1 MGVPKPGIYIGT
13 RLYTEPGYLIL
24 EEDGQKSQ
32 LPIADMLRAA
42 DIPALTYAQ
51 VGAIKSLA
59 NMFAVLIRTLIAR
72 GILDEQ
78 FMEEGDYDLE
88 AIVQTIEDMGGDFGE
103 PDLTVA

>member
-51 VGAIKSLA
+51 VGAIKVFANLFFVAIRSLIEKG
-59 NMFAVLIRTLIAR
+59 L
-72 GILDEQ
+72 LDEGVL
-78 FMEEGDYDLE
+78 EDGGYDLP
-88 AIVQTIEDMGGDFGE
+88 AIIQTLEDMGGNFGE
-103 PDLTVA
+103 PDLTVD